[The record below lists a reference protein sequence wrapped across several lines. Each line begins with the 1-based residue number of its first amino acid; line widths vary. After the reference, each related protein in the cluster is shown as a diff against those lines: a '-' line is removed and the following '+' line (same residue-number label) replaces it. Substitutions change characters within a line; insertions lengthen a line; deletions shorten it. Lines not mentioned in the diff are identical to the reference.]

1 MKFLRKQIG
10 VIIYF
15 LIWVL
20 LIAMFWINRGDSSN
34 AMGFGLLAFWIVL
47 PLSSFVIAF
56 LYGKREGYKKWG
68 IILVFGIMA
77 ILCQSLTFDLAN
89 TLSSGKIHIPEWKL
103 VFWGAIPAF
112 VGMGLGYMLKK
123 RKK

>member
-20 LIAMFWINRGDSSN
+20 LVAMFWINMGDSSN
-34 AMGFGLLAFWIVL
+34 AMGFGLLAFWIVM

-56 LYGKREGYKKWG
+56 LYGKKEGGKRWG
-68 IILVFGIMA
+68 IIPIFGIMT

-89 TLSSGKIHIPEWKL
+89 TLSSGKLHIPEWKL
-103 VFWGAIPAF
+103 VFLGGIPAF
-112 VGMGLGYMLKK
+112 LGMGLGSMIKK

>member
-20 LIAMFWINRGDSSN
+20 LVAIFWINMGDSSN

-56 LYGKREGYKKWG
+56 LYGKRESGKKWG
-68 IILVFGIMA
+68 IIAIFGVMV

-89 TLSSGKIHIPEWKL
+89 TLSSGKPHIPEWKL
-103 VFWGAIPAF
+103 VFLGAIPAF
-112 VGMGLGYMLKK
+112 LGMGLGSMLKK
-123 RKK
+123 RKR

>member
-20 LIAMFWINRGDSSN
+20 LVAIFWINMGDSSN

-47 PLSSFVIAF
+47 PLS
-56 LYGKREGYKKWG
+56 G
-68 IILVFGIMA
+68 
-77 ILCQSLTFDLAN
+77 
-89 TLSSGKIHIPEWKL
+89 
-103 VFWGAIPAF
+103 
-112 VGMGLGYMLKK
+112 GLLQYLELW
-123 RKK
+123 

>member
-1 MKFLRKQIG
+1 MKFLTRQIG

-15 LIWVL
+15 LIWML
-20 LIAMFWINRGDSSN
+20 LVAMFWINMGDSSN

-47 PLSSFVIAF
+47 PLSSFIIAF

-68 IILVFGIMA
+68 IILVFGIMV

-89 TLSSGKIHIPEWKL
+89 TLSTGKIHIPEWKL
-103 VFWGAIPAF
+103 VFLGAIPAF
-112 VGMGLGYMLKK
+112 LGIGLGSILKK

>member
-20 LIAMFWINRGDSSN
+20 LVAIFWINMGDSSN

-56 LYGKREGYKKWG
+56 LYGKREGGKKWG
-68 IILVFGIMA
+68 IIAIFGVMV

-89 TLSSGKIHIPEWKL
+89 TLSSGKLHIPEWKL
-103 VFWGAIPAF
+103 VFLGAIPAF
-112 VGMGLGYMLKK
+112 LGMGLGSMLKK
-123 RKK
+123 RKR